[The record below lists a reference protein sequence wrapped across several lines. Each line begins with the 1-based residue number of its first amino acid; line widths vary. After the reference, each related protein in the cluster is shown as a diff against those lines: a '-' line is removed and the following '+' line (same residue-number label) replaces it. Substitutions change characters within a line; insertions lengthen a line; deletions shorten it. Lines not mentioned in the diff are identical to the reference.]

1 MLIDVHVNLYR
12 CNRIV
17 SVDAST
23 LHVVVERLQ
32 SDLFYKLYSFTDQGQ
47 MLIRSSESMD
57 EMLDLYDSYMK
68 QAEEKRKAAYGGQL
82 SFEDIW
88 EVTAVPDDLIKK
100 SIRLPADL
108 DEYVNSQKGTTWTD
122 KLCRILEEYRSG
134 DETRAEYMADYEKRM
149 AANRKKIQ
157 EQNSQ
162 IYTVARSLDHL
173 HRALEDLNSLPF
185 T

>member
-1 MLIDVHVNLYR
+1 MKEESLLLLSDLQKLINQVVLIDYTIIILGGNLMLIDVHVNLYR

-32 SDLFYKLYSFTDQGQ
+32 SDLFYKLYSFTNQGQ

-82 SFEDIW
+82 SFEDI
-88 EVTAVPDDLIKK
+88 L
-100 SIRLPADL
+100 
-108 DEYVNSQKGTTWTD
+108 G
-122 KLCRILEEYRSG
+122 G
-134 DETRAEYMADYEKRM
+134 DSSAG
-149 AANRKKIQ
+149 
-157 EQNSQ
+157 
-162 IYTVARSLDHL
+162 
-173 HRALEDLNSLPF
+173 
-185 T
+185 